1 MKKYWLNECFLG
13 NLFHHQSCHKL
24 FQDFFLMWAILKAF
38 IKVVKILFQ
47 LHILVFWAER
57 HVGS

>member
-1 MKKYWLNECFLG
+1 MNVSLVTYFTINPVINFFKV
-13 NLFHHQSCHKL
+13 
-24 FQDFFLMWAILKAF
+24 FFLMWAILKAF